1 VQEQLNG
8 HNYTLGGEGY
18 SIDETWYPI
27 HIKTVYSSLQ
37 IMVPE
42 QHCYYTVVI
51 DLRKKTVLKIM
62 PDVIPY
68 VPPELNNST

>member
-1 VQEQLNG
+1 
-8 HNYTLGGEGY
+8 
-18 SIDETWYPI
+18 
-27 HIKTVYSSLQ
+27 
-37 IMVPE
+37 MVPE